1 MDGLSVSLAQPFEFV
16 DGNNKK
22 FGTVLSGIA
31 NILTLHP
38 DDVVYVNHQD
48 YGSRRRLL
56 SDRLK
61 FSYRVDIQR
70 KSETN
75 LTDYMGSP
83 NYEDAMLQLFI
94 NVSGIPDL
102 GLIVGPINVTDYVDL
117 EEDLEDPEETSGP
130 DATGLIVGLS
140 FLVICCVTGGVVGF
154 IYRETCANTMK
165 AGHQKMK
172 VRIDRRREAMAN
184 RRQSSK
190 WTVNVP
196 ILNVRN
202 SPSMNGEQ
210 IATKHEGDQL
220 QIVEERPTNLYPNA
234 KWLKFARPIRGHSES
249 WVISNIDGI
258 TLVIKDQTRDEL
270 IKEEGDLMSNVENP
284 LLQQKLNNIQ
294 KASSSTDIA
303 ITVDNVAM
311 DKNKNQSYAQKVN
324 VDTDEVKEDDNRKQT
339 TIKIEEANGN
349 NNNIATSDATND
361 FTVPRSRRFSR
372 RFNPSR
378 RSRKKENEVVKNKK
392 EEE

>member
-1 MDGLSVSLAQPFEFV
+1 ME
-16 DGNNKK
+16 NK
-22 FGTVLSGIA
+22 
-31 NILTLHP
+31 
-38 DDVVYVNHQD
+38 
-48 YGSRRRLL
+48 LL
-56 SDRLK
+56 
-61 FSYRVDIQR
+61 Q
-70 KSETN
+70 N
-75 LTDYMGSP
+75 
-83 NYEDAMLQLFI
+83 
-94 NVSGIPDL
+94 
-102 GLIVGPINVTDYVDL
+102 
-117 EEDLEDPEETSGP
+117 
-130 DATGLIVGLS
+130 
-140 FLVICCVTGGVVGF
+140 
-154 IYRETCANTMK
+154 MK
-165 AGHQKMK
+165 AT
-172 VRIDRRREAMAN
+172 
-184 RRQSSK
+184 SS
-190 WTVNVP
+190 
-196 ILNVRN
+196 RF
-202 SPSMNGEQ
+202 
-210 IATKHEGDQL
+210 
-220 QIVEERPTNLYPNA
+220 EERPTNLYPNA